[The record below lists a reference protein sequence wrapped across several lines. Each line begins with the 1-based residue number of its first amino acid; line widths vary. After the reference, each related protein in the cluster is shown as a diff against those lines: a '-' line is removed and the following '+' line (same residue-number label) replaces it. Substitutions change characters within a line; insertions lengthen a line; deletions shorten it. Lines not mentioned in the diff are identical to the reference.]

1 MGVFPADSAQSPP
14 KLLGVGL
21 GMAAITTLAGALLP
35 IVTRYGA
42 THIDPLLFCSGATII
57 AALCALFMVPGTD
70 GFKTLL
76 DPRYR
81 FPLMLISLAGSFL
94 PALAM
99 VYGLQRV
106 SAVNAVLLLQIE
118 PVYSLAI
125 ATLVVGEAPSPRQ
138 VIATAV
144 VLAGIVFA
152 FWSRTGMDINS
163 GALLVALTPLMWQI
177 SHVITLRVMPPLRPI
192 TVTAARN
199 AHAAVLLAILIA
211 LCRPSALRELAD
223 LSVVAILLVTGA
235 FVYFGGTLTW
245 YGAIN
250 RLSLSWTTAVV
261 VPGSP
266 VLALVFAA
274 ALLGER
280 AGPRQLSA
288 IAIAVAGILW
298 LLLGGDP
305 SRPGAAAMEAI
316 EVPAPPGA

>member
-1 MGVFPADSAQSPP
+1 
-14 KLLGVGL
+14 
-21 GMAAITTLAGALLP
+21 MAAITTVAGALLP

-57 AALCALFMVPGTD
+57 AAVCAFSMVPGAD
-70 GFKTLL
+70 GFRTFIA
-76 DPRYR
+76 PRYR
-81 FPLMLISLAGSFL
+81 LPLMLISLAGSFL
-94 PALAM
+94 PALTL

-138 VIATAV
+138 VIATTV

-152 FWSRTGMDINS
+152 FWSRTGMDINI
-163 GALLVALTPLMWQI
+163 GALLVALTPLLWQL

-199 AHAAVLLAILIA
+199 AHAAVLLAILIVC
-211 LCRPSALRELAD
+211 CRPSALGQLANP
-223 LSVVAILLVTGA
+223 SVAAVLLVTGA
-235 FVYFGGTLTW
+235 MVYFGGTLTW
-245 YGAIN
+245 YGAIS

-288 IAIAVAGILW
+288 IAVAVVGILW
-298 LLLGGDP
+298 LLLGSDP
-305 SRPGAAAMEAI
+305 SRPGAAAMAAI